1 MAKEIIKFDKSNAQD
16 DFQYMAVNVETGKY
30 EVGYIVID
38 KPWYSNKN
46 DWAYYIFKNKYGG
59 GGFCGGA
66 IDLGLSKVMVNP
78 DTIEPFTQIAKI
90 KYNQSIGFDSVL
102 VKDFLG
108 DANGDNVVA
117 FIGTEDSI
125 PFELWR

>member
-1 MAKEIIKFDKSNAQD
+1 MPREIIEFDKSNAQD
-16 DFQYMAVNVETGKY
+16 DFQYMAVSVETGKY
-30 EVGYIVID
+30 EIGYIVID
-38 KPWYSNKN
+38 KPWYSNKR
-46 DWAYYIFKNKYGG
+46 DWTYYIFKNKYGE

-78 DTIEPFTQIAKI
+78 DTIEPFTQTAKI

>member
-1 MAKEIIKFDKSNAQD
+1 MSREIIEFDKSNAQD
-16 DFQYMAVNVETGKY
+16 DFQYMAASVETGKY
-30 EVGYIVID
+30 EIGYIVID

-46 DWAYYIFKNKYGG
+46 DWTYYIFKNKYGG

-78 DTIEPFTQIAKI
+78 GTIEPFTQIAKI
-90 KYNQSIGFDSVL
+90 KYNQSIGIDSVL

-117 FIGTEDSI
+117 FIETEDSI